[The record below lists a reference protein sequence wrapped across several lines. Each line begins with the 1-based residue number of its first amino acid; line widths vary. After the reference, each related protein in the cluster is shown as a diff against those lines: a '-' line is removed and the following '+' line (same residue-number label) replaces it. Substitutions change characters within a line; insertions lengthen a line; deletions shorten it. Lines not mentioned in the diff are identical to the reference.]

1 LVYASRI
8 KVNKY
13 WREGNRKRGREER
26 MTRKD
31 RCVRAEPEQGGRE
44 TGNPMTIL
52 SGIGLVQKNVV

>member
-1 LVYASRI
+1 
-8 KVNKY
+8 
-13 WREGNRKRGREER
+13 